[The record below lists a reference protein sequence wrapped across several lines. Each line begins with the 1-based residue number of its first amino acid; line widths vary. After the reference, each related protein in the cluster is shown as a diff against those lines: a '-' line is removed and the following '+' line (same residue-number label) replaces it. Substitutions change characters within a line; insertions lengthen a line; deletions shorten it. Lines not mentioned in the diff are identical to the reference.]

1 MCPLPFAC
9 RPYDSGEVVV
19 QPYNC
24 MLTLSTLAQHS
35 DGIILTHNGAL
46 AATCQQLLGTERP
59 TFGDLNS
66 VAARNLASVLLPAT
80 QQQAPAI
87 DAASVTSSSSTG
99 GSGGS
104 GRVGRPAWDSCGGSE
119 LQAAAGRQAQ
129 PAGEPAWDGTF
140 GSGSR
145 WGDEAQGPNSVGG
158 SRGGA
163 GGRLDPLADVCERL
177 CSQPG
182 HRLLTLRSCPQLPPS
197 SFDYTAFS
205 WPVVLKNLRQMQL
218 AGKGLEAGLD
228 WSSGAGSS
236 SGASSASSSS
246 SSMRRA
252 SLGALS
258 GRALGVGVGSGN
270 RALASLLVLR

>member
-119 LQAAAGRQAQ
+119 LQAAAGRQGNRPGMA
-129 PAGEPAWDGTF
+129 PLAAAADGGMRHRAPTAW
-140 GSGSR
+140 
-145 WGDEAQGPNSVGG
+145 
-158 SRGGA
+158 GGA
-163 GGRLDPLADVCERL
+163 GAAPA
-177 CSQPG
+177 
-182 HRLLTLRSCPQLPPS
+182 
-197 SFDYTAFS
+197 
-205 WPVVLKNLRQMQL
+205 
-218 AGKGLEAGLD
+218 AG
-228 WSSGAGSS
+228 WTP
-236 SGASSASSSS
+236 
-246 SSMRRA
+246 
-252 SLGALS
+252 
-258 GRALGVGVGSGN
+258 
-270 RALASLLVLR
+270 